1 MVGEG
6 GCRGS
11 GRSDRSRGEP
21 RARSKA
27 TCCHTQQGRAA
38 RWAHGRQR
46 SVSVPTRR
54 SLAPHRCTS
63 HGLPPPAPAQ
73 SARRRRR
80 RRRRAASNRLHRP
93 SRDLL
98 SAHGPRAL
106 WLSRHDVP
114 VHTARVPAR
123 LPPAGD
129 VEESVAA
136 VGSAPARSLVFWGGV
151 PAALLLTSA
160 RARCRP
166 QSCTAHVRP
175 PCCPPSVRAVRCE
188 QLCACQAAQRGV
200 RRAGGRADTRS
211 RSLPWDSAPPRA
223 SAHHS
228 RTRNAAQSSSQPTPP
243 APTRGRRPPLLPT
256 ALRVHSHLLCGPQRV
271 AWRRLLPP
279 QVRPG
284 RRLRLR
290 LGLRLRLAMRLH
302 APHPTPA
309 RPPPREACTRARQ
322 SDQQR
327 ESCTCVQWSSAH
339 HVCVLAKPNRLL
351 TTPAHAP
358 PRRAR
363 RAMDA
368 SANAVAQRLAAARAR
383 GVLDLSALGL
393 AAVPP
398 EAFAL
403 HDAGAAA
410 HTRPAPAG
418 APLRRSLSWQALDM
432 RQHSA
437 RCRSNGAQGPRLA
450 LRRAREGSKR
460 QRRQEGSRGFK

>member
-6 GCRGS
+6 RCRGS
-11 GRSDRSRGEP
+11 GRSDRSRAEP

-54 SLAPHRCTS
+54 SLAPRRCTS

-175 PCCPPSVRAVRCE
+175 PCCPPSVRTVRCE

-228 RTRNAAQSSSQPTPP
+228 HTQRCAVKQPAYPS
-243 APTRGRRPPLLPT
+243 R
-256 ALRVHSHLLCGPQRV
+256 
-271 AWRRLLPP
+271 
-279 QVRPG
+279 
-284 RRLRLR
+284 
-290 LGLRLRLAMRLH
+290 
-302 APHPTPA
+302 
-309 RPPPREACTRARQ
+309 
-322 SDQQR
+322 
-327 ESCTCVQWSSAH
+327 
-339 HVCVLAKPNRLL
+339 
-351 TTPAHAP
+351 
-358 PRRAR
+358 
-363 RAMDA
+363 
-368 SANAVAQRLAAARAR
+368 
-383 GVLDLSALGL
+383 
-393 AAVPP
+393 
-398 EAFAL
+398 
-403 HDAGAAA
+403 A
-410 HTRPAPAG
+410 HTRPPPAAAANCAARTLAPPLRPATRRLAAPAAAPGPPRPAPEPAPG
-418 APLRRSLSWQALDM
+418 AAPAPGHAPPCAPPHPRPPPAKGGV
-432 RQHSA
+432 HA
-437 RCRSNGAQGPRLA
+437 RASV
-450 LRRAREGSKR
+450 
-460 QRRQEGSRGFK
+460 